1 MPTASSPLGR
11 PVGAKGE
18 ETRERII
25 AATMRCVAEVG
36 YSRATIREIAR
47 GARMTSGS
55 LYHYFPNKAELVKAT
70 FLEIAELALPR
81 LAAAADRTDDVLDT
95 FMAVL
100 DEGDRLMRD
109 YPHAVAFDRALR
121 VESPEHLH
129 LAEDSDTIFNALR
142 AVITGIVD
150 QARREGVLTAGTD
163 VDSAANAIYAVMY
176 GLYEH
181 AATAPPDDYHATVGA
196 LKKLIRGTLFT
207 PREPIRPPRP
217 ELTRHRGRTPFSPP
231 RPGPRTRHGAR
242 VLRIV
247 APPGPRLVSAG

>member
-1 MPTASSPLGR
+1 MTRRARSRRPARVRKWPRTLSEGDAVPTAASPLGR

-47 GARMTSGS
+47 AARMTSGS
-55 LYHYFPNKAELVKAT
+55 LYHYFPNKAELVKAA
-70 FLEIAELALPR
+70 FQEVAELALPR
-81 LAAAADRTDDVLDT
+81 LAAAADRADGVLDKL
-95 FMAVL
+95 MAVL

-109 YPHAVAFDRALR
+109 YPHAVAFDRAIR

-129 LAEDSDTIFNALR
+129 LAADSDSIFNALR

-150 QARREGVLTAGTD
+150 RAHRDGVLGPGAD
-163 VDSAANAIYAVMY
+163 VASAANAVYAVMY

-181 AATAPPDDYHATVGA
+181 AATAPPDEYHATVGA
-196 LKKLIRGTLFT
+196 LKMLIRGTLFDC
-207 PREPIRPPRP
+207 R
-217 ELTRHRGRTPFSPP
+217 
-231 RPGPRTRHGAR
+231 A
-242 VLRIV
+242 
-247 APPGPRLVSAG
+247 